1 MSIIS
6 RRLAHG
12 LYCQVPRNLLS
23 PSPFS
28 LDRLLAILH
37 ALLPKTLAT
46 NAQILAQIATL
57 TSLRLLSR
65 PGNSNLDALDPGSRF
80 KVNCSWE
87 YVASLGRSVGLEVRD
102 YLIT

>member
-1 MSIIS
+1 MFHNGKIIV
-6 RRLAHG
+6 
-12 LYCQVPRNLLS
+12 LYLLYQIPRNLLS

-28 LDRLLAILH
+28 LDRLLAIFH
-37 ALLPKTLAT
+37 AILPKALAS
-46 NAQILAQIATL
+46 NRQILAQIATL

-65 PGNSNLDALDPGSRF
+65 PGSSNLDTLDPGSRF

-102 YLIT
+102 YLVT

>member
-1 MSIIS
+1 MQIS
-6 RRLAHG
+6 RH
-12 LYCQVPRNLLS
+12 LLS

-37 ALLPKTLAT
+37 SLLPRTLSS

-57 TSLRLLSR
+57 TSLRLLIR
-65 PGNSNLDALDPGSRF
+65 PGSANIDTLDPASRF

-102 YLIT
+102 YLAT